1 LELELVWLAG
11 LLGEVRDRD
20 ILLERLI
27 AQLRELPAEMV
38 LGPVASHIETTLSV
52 ERSQHQA
59 RLVEAM
65 DSDRYQALMMLI
77 LWWRTR
83 PPLTRRAGKPAA
95 HAQRY
100 LRRAENKVAKRL
112 GAARGDVEAL
122 HGARKAAKRYR
133 YAAELTAQAG
143 GRKARRI
150 VKATTK
156 LQTLLGEHQD
166 SVVSAQFLRRL
177 GAEAGAG
184 GGQNGFTYGFL
195 TAQEWQRAQQIR
207 EKAGRRWGNKSR

>member
-1 LELELVWLAG
+1 VSY
-11 LLGEVRDRD
+11 VTRD
-20 ILLERLI
+20 ILLERLT

-38 LGPVASHIETTLSV
+38 LGPVAAHIETTLSL
-52 ERSQHQA
+52 ERSQHQT

-65 DSDRYQALMMLI
+65 NSDRYQTLMKMI
-77 LWWRTR
+77 LLWQTR
-83 PPLTRRAGKPAA
+83 PPLTRGAGKPAA
-95 HAQRY
+95 DAQRH
-100 LRRAENKVAKRL
+100 LRRAEKKVTKRL
-112 GAARGDVEAL
+112 AAAGGDVEAL
-122 HGARKAAKRYR
+122 HRARKAAKRYR
-133 YAAELTAQAG
+133 YAAELSAQAG
-143 GRKARRI
+143 GRKASRI
-150 VKATTK
+150 VNATTK

-207 EKAGRRWGNKSR
+207 DQAARRWGNKSG